1 MSGLS
6 RPSTRGRNVV
16 CWTSAGAA
24 SFAHYS
30 PREAVMLFP
39 NTFPLDALASFC
51 RMLRHG
57 LGAGLS
63 LVDVFRQQ
71 ARRGPPPLRPTVE
84 RIASRLDQGDSLED
98 ALKAEG
104 DRLPALFISMA
115 VVGEQTGYLPEAFA
129 ELERY

>member
-6 RPSTRGRNVV
+6 RPSTRGRIVV

-30 PREAVMLFP
+30 PREAAMLFP
-39 NTFPLDALASFC
+39 STFPLDALASFC

-71 ARRGPPPLRPTVE
+71 ARRGPPSLRPTVE
-84 RIASRLDQGDSLED
+84 PLAPRLERGAS
-98 ALKAEG
+98 
-104 DRLPALFISMA
+104 
-115 VVGEQTGYLPEAFA
+115 PEAPPQA
-129 ELERY
+129 